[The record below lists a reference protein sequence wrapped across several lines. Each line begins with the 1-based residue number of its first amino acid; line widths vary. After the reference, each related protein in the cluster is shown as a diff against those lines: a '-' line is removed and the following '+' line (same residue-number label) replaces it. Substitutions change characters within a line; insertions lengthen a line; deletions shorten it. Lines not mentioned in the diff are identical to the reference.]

1 MTRQQIIDLTVSSP
15 AVVKSHIRYVN
26 GQAVS
31 PSEANLSAL
40 ADRWID
46 VVIEDMMS
54 RESIKRALRTELY
67 ALTLTAGTQTY
78 ELPNYVGRVVAITSG
93 SFNRP
98 LRNFQTITDYL
109 NWRYEN
115 DPMGSNTTDEALGY
129 YFPQLSADGDLRIT
143 FVGSV
148 SGTADV
154 WYLKKTSGPP
164 YSIDLFPP
172 DVHHVILNGVLARMI
187 KDTEFNDL
195 FEESINSASK
205 QLQPYIGGY
214 SRMNH
219 DPRWRIKNWRRSA
232 LISGAVD
239 SGSPRYYRSQ

>member
-15 AVVKSHIRYVN
+15 AVVQSHIRYVN

-93 SFNRP
+93 
-98 LRNFQTITDYL
+98 
-109 NWRYEN
+109 
-115 DPMGSNTTDEALGY
+115 
-129 YFPQLSADGDLRIT
+129 
-143 FVGSV
+143 
-148 SGTADV
+148 
-154 WYLKKTSGPP
+154 
-164 YSIDLFPP
+164 
-172 DVHHVILNGVLARMI
+172 
-187 KDTEFNDL
+187 
-195 FEESINSASK
+195 
-205 QLQPYIGGY
+205 
-214 SRMNH
+214 
-219 DPRWRIKNWRRSA
+219 
-232 LISGAVD
+232 
-239 SGSPRYYRSQ
+239 